1 MGLQLILNVE
11 ARKIEGY
18 ATQSNVPGPV
28 VNLSLLATGPS
39 LNKNQQAEK
48 LSSLS
53 VSLLFMVLEF
63 MLLLPISPAK
73 MRQDTDNPIICW
85 LSSNFMVVQYQR
97 SNIVGWRLHKLEC
110 FFLSPNMS
118 RIWKKIPW
126 KPLQNHNKT
135 WTCLR
140 KPPNI
145 EQIHTHTY
153 IYIYMLNIDSRFPKQ
168 FISQWETQKSSA
180 NPRNLGSLSSLATQC

>member
-1 MGLQLILNVE
+1 
-11 ARKIEGY
+11 
-18 ATQSNVPGPV
+18 
-28 VNLSLLATGPS
+28 
-39 LNKNQQAEK
+39 
-48 LSSLS
+48 
-53 VSLLFMVLEF
+53 

-97 SNIVGWRLHKLEC
+97 SNIVCWRLHKLEC
-110 FFLSPNMS
+110 FFFSEHEQNM
-118 RIWKKIPW
+118 KKNPW

-145 EQIHTHTY
+145 EQIHTHIY
-153 IYIYMLNIDSRFPKQ
+153 IYIHMLNIDSRFPKQ

-180 NPRNLGSLSSLATQC
+180 NPRNLGSLSSLATPMLIATHWSYSFKPQNWLVVYLPLWKIWVCQLWWWNSQYMEK

>member
-1 MGLQLILNVE
+1 MVSESRIEVLAKETGLQLVSNRFLLVFNTPQKPWFSRGIIYIYIHTYIHTYLGPLRGVSYRGMGLQLILNVE

-53 VSLLFMVLEF
+53 VLFCLWCWNS

-97 SNIVGWRLHKLEC
+97 SNIVG
-110 FFLSPNMS
+110 
-118 RIWKKIPW
+118 
-126 KPLQNHNKT
+126 
-135 WTCLR
+135 
-140 KPPNI
+140 
-145 EQIHTHTY
+145 
-153 IYIYMLNIDSRFPKQ
+153 
-168 FISQWETQKSSA
+168 
-180 NPRNLGSLSSLATQC
+180 